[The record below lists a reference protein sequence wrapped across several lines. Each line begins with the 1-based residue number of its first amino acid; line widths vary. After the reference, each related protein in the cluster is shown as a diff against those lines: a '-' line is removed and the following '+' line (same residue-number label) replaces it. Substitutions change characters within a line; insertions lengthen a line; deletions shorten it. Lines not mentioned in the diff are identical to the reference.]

1 LDHFFNPPNQDNEK
15 QFLKGK
21 NGMKKH
27 LYLFILIAM
36 LLLLVSCSEETPPLP
51 TLPTEQPIQ
60 DVATLLPVSS
70 LSPTEETT
78 NTPTSKPSPT
88 ANPEPTAWQPK
99 SIDEICELSDTRTCA
114 VLYVLADQYDD
125 EHLIKTRPYFE
136 RVGYTTHVTSNTL
149 DVIRGFHECYNFTPA
164 YPELLFDAVEV
175 THYDVIIFGGS
186 DHWSTVLHENPAAHR
201 IAQDAMAKGIV
212 LAALGDGPVIL
223 AKAGVLEGK
232 YVSVMKDVHMYGVT
246 DQWSLA
252 IERQG
257 AIYTKASPVR
267 DGQLITADFAS
278 REFAWGILEVL
289 WEQVE

>member
-1 LDHFFNPPNQDNEK
+1 MN
-15 QFLKGK
+15 
-21 NGMKKH
+21 KH
-27 LYLFILIAM
+27 LYVFILIVM

-51 TLPTEQPIQ
+51 ALPTEQPTQ
-60 DVATLLPVSS
+60 DVTTPLPVYS
-70 LSPTEETT
+70 LTPTEEAT
-78 NTPTSKPSPT
+78 NTPTSEPSPT
-88 ANPEPTAWQPK
+88 ANPEPTTWQPQ
-99 SIDEICELSDTRTCA
+99 ITDEICEISDTRTCA
-114 VLYVLADQYDD
+114 VLYVLADEYDD

-136 RVGYTTHVTSNTL
+136 RIGYTTHVTSNTL

-164 YPELLFDAVEV
+164 YPELLLDDVEV

-186 DHWSTVLHENPAAHR
+186 DHWSTVLHENTAAHR

-252 IERQG
+252 IERHG

-267 DGQLITADFAS
+267 DGLLITADFAS
-278 REFAWGILEVL
+278 REFSWGILEVL
-289 WEQVE
+289 REQVN